1 MYACNY
7 SNNNVLYYLVIN
19 TDEII
24 TTTKDK
30 QLHKF
35 LDIVYTK
42 DDPMPSLVENKDDE
56 ESKLLLRCHINTY
69 VKIRCNDNYIYNF
82 NSYNLD
88 NTLYHEDILVHDFN
102 DYLKKYHDMDRVRC
116 KNISPCVLEPCY
128 NQDELFSDFL
138 IKYQY
143 SYESSIT
150 VRVNKD
156 LLLYELTT
164 KTVEKLCK
172 KYDEIVEEYSNKFS
186 SLMATIYFDNHN
198 TVYFNTITELTLNHK
213 YRLMRLI
220 TPDRYQYMLFDFK
233 RLPTKIIVAQN
244 NDYVYFTTLYAY

>member
-42 DDPMPSLVENKDDE
+42 DDPMPLLVENKDDE

-128 NQDELFSDFL
+128 NQDELFSDFS
-138 IKYQY
+138 IKYQ
-143 SYESSIT
+143 
-150 VRVNKD
+150 
-156 LLLYELTT
+156 
-164 KTVEKLCK
+164 
-172 KYDEIVEEYSNKFS
+172 
-186 SLMATIYFDNHN
+186 
-198 TVYFNTITELTLNHK
+198 
-213 YRLMRLI
+213 
-220 TPDRYQYMLFDFK
+220 
-233 RLPTKIIVAQN
+233 
-244 NDYVYFTTLYAY
+244 